1 MAEDT
6 HQRPRLGRGLAALLA
21 DTSAQMPANDAA
33 RERTRVPVAA
43 IEPNP
48 RNPRHAFDGAEL
60 DDLAASIRE
69 KGILQPIIV
78 RPRPGEAAARYEI
91 IAGERRWRAAQ
102 LAGLADVPVVV
113 VQASDGEALEL
124 AIIENVQRA
133 DLNAI
138 EEARG
143 YERLSGEFGYSQSD
157 LARVIGKSRS
167 HVANTVRLLK
177 LPESVSRLVVTGQ
190 ITAGHARALLA
201 FPDPEPVARRVVQ
214 RGLNV
219 REVEQLAQREA
230 ERRAGTAVDVLA
242 PRRPRRSGEADAVAE
257 ELSNLLGLSVKLDHQ
272 GSGGELRIRYNTLEQ
287 LHGLCRQLR
296 S

>member
-1 MAEDT
+1 MAEE
-6 HQRPRLGRGLAALLA
+6 HSRPRLGRGLAALLA
-21 DTSAQMPANDAA
+21 DTSAQMPVADAA
-33 RERTRVPVAA
+33 REQMRVPVGALAA
-43 IEPNP
+43 NP
-48 RNPRHAFDGAEL
+48 HNPRHAFDGAEL

-78 RPRPGEAAARYEI
+78 RPLRGTTDRYEI

-102 LAGLADVPVVV
+102 LAGQGDVPVIVV
-113 VQASDGEALEL
+113 RVNDQEALEL

-143 YERLSGEFGYSQSD
+143 YDRLSGEFGYSHTD
-157 LARVIGKSRS
+157 LAKVIGKSRS

-177 LPESVSRLVVTGQ
+177 LPEPVSRMVTSGQ
-190 ITAGHARALLA
+190 LTAGHARALLA
-201 FPDPEPVARRVVQ
+201 FDDPEPVARRVIE

-219 REVEQLAQREA
+219 RDVEQLAQRQQDK
-230 ERRAGTAVDVLA
+230 RAAPAVVEVLPPRK
-242 PRRPRRSGEADAVAE
+242 PRRGTEAAAVAE
-257 ELSNLLGLSVKLDHQ
+257 ELSNLLGLSVTLNHQ
-272 GSGGELRIRYNTLEQ
+272 GAGGELRIRYNTLEQ
-287 LHGLCRQLR
+287 LHSLCRQLR

>member
-1 MAEDT
+1 MAEEGA
-6 HQRPRLGRGLAALLA
+6 RPRLGRGLAALLA
-21 DTSAQMPANDAA
+21 DTSAQMPASEAVRD
-33 RERTRVPVAA
+33 RTRLPIGAL
-43 IEPNP
+43 EPNP
-48 RNPRHAFDGAEL
+48 RNPRHNFDGAEL

-78 RPRPGEAAARYEI
+78 RPSAGAHNRYEI

-102 LAGLADVPVVV
+102 QAGLSDVPVVV
-113 VQASDGEALEL
+113 VAASDGEALEL

-143 YERLSGEFGYSQSD
+143 YERLTHEFGYSQSD

-177 LPESVSRLVVTGQ
+177 LPDAVSRMVSAGQ
-190 ITAGHARALLA
+190 LTAGHARALLV
-201 FPDPEPVARRVVQ
+201 FDDPEPVARRVVQ

-219 REVEQLAQREA
+219 REVELLAKRHSEKQ
-230 ERRAGTAVDVLA
+230 AGHAVDVLP
-242 PRRPRRSGEADAVAE
+242 PRRPRRSQEASAVAE
-257 ELSNLLGLSVKLDHQ
+257 ELSTLLGLAVTLDHR